1 MIDEQTKEKIYQ
13 EFYFQLK
20 SEINFDNTFHI
31 DFETKTNN
39 SVFEFVSSFYAE
51 IGEEYLSFDYDS
63 PVEYKKPNIVCTL
76 CNLVEIDED
85 NDIHYHTEEAEK
97 IIQQAIE
104 NYR

>member
-1 MIDEQTKEKIYQ
+1 MIDEQTIEKIYQ
-13 EFYFQLK
+13 EFYFKLK
-20 SEINFDNTFHI
+20 DEINFDDTFHI

-51 IGEEYLSFDYDS
+51 IGEQYPFVDYDS

-76 CNLVEIDED
+76 CNLVEVDED
-85 NDIHYHTEEAEK
+85 GDVHYYTAEAEK
-97 IIQQAIE
+97 IVQQAIE